1 MMNSNNDEFPD
12 KDKILE
18 AALSTPEGRSRM
30 AAAMVNPIR
39 RNLSMSSMAR
49 DGLLAAVPLPFWC
62 AKCGSGFVS
71 EDEKNAHGVE
81 ECLVAEIMHR

>member
-49 DGLLAAVPLPFWC
+49 RAFAVDPLPFWC